1 MNNKMSINNITPWR
15 DVIDTVKYSKSLDSW
30 YNDFPILPYN
40 VFKLPENYSFDI
52 HEMRDQI
59 NNIMSNTSTL
69 SVKRDNDGRRYG
81 RYKGLG
87 FFSRKESK
95 SPLEDHFI
103 RRDTDQGE
111 VYSDNLYMN
120 DRLPNLYENDF
131 TEKTSI
137 YNDYFNTIFSKFRS
151 SISKASILELKNKG
165 FLASHVDFPYYKGIR
180 LHATISGG
188 ENAYYEIAGEKF
200 QIPADGNWYFIDT
213 GKYHSVW
220 NEGPEDRIT
229 INVNL
234 SGILSDPETLARNLE
249 L

>member
-1 MNNKMSINNITPWR
+1 MVINNTTPWR
-15 DVIDTVKYSKSLDSW
+15 DVIDTLKYSKSLNSW

-40 VFKLPENYSFDI
+40 VFKLPEHYSFDI
-52 HEMRDQI
+52 NEMREQI
-59 NNIMSNTSTL
+59 NDIISNTSTF
-69 SVKRDNDGRRYG
+69 SVKRDNEGRRYS

-87 FFSRKESK
+87 FFSRRDSEN
-95 SPLEDHFI
+95 PLEDHFI
-103 RRDTDQGE
+103 RRDADLGE

-120 DRLPNLYENDF
+120 DRLPDLYENDF

-137 YNDYFNTIFSKFRS
+137 YNDYFNTIFSKFKS

-188 ENAYYEIAGEKF
+188 EHAYYEIAGEKF

-234 SGILSDPETLARNLE
+234 SGILSDPATLAKNLE

>member
-103 RRDTDQGE
+103 RRDTDLGE

-137 YNDYFNTIFSKFRS
+137 YNDYFNTIFSNVLLSLRFPLIIEGLKIRVFLRFCCNTS
-151 SISKASILELKNKG
+151 YSISPFVLL
-165 FLASHVDFPYYKGIR
+165 
-180 LHATISGG
+180 
-188 ENAYYEIAGEKF
+188 
-200 QIPADGNWYFIDT
+200 
-213 GKYHSVW
+213 
-220 NEGPEDRIT
+220 
-229 INVNL
+229 
-234 SGILSDPETLARNLE
+234 
-249 L
+249 